1 MGGTA
6 ILLYLGYKFIR
17 HSRSGPY
24 DFNAAGAVAHG
35 HEESMRSTFVQGF
48 LVAILKPKILAWMLA
63 IYAPFIHA
71 GLRTHTILAMVLM
84 GALIDGL
91 WYIMVAAVL
100 ARGQRIAKLRSIAHR
115 IDAAMGVLMLGF
127 AAALLT
133 SAWQ

>member
-1 MGGTA
+1 
-6 ILLYLGYKFIR
+6 
-17 HSRSGPY
+17 
-24 DFNAAGAVAHG
+24 
-35 HEESMRSTFVQGF
+35 MRSTFVQGF